1 MAVTAEDI
9 REFLRDHPE
18 TNRLTDEVDFTA
30 EQINRARN
38 FVVADFN
45 SIPVITSFPED
56 RFPFVNILLYGMA
69 AWLLNG
75 LAVQQ
80 TRNHLPYSTSGGV
93 QVDDQNKGPQFSA
106 LADRFQAL
114 YEQKARETKNQ
125 INLDQGWG
133 RVNSEYFTN
142 RSW

>member
-1 MAVTAEDI
+1 MSVTAEDV
-9 REFLRDHPE
+9 RAFLRDHPS
-18 TNRLTDEVDFTA
+18 TNFLTDEVDFTA

-45 SIPVITSFPED
+45 STPVITSFPED
-56 RFPFVNILLYGMA
+56 TFPFVSILLYGIS

-93 QVDDQNKGPQFSA
+93 QVDDSSKGPAFSQ

-114 YEQKARETKNQ
+114 FEKKMRDTKNQ
-125 INLDQGWG
+125 INLDQGWS
-133 RVNSEYFTN
+133 RINSEYLTN

>member
-1 MAVTAEDI
+1 MSVTAEDV
-9 REFLRDHPE
+9 RAFLRDHPE
-18 TNRLTDEVDFTA
+18 CNVLTDEADFTP

-45 SIPVITSFPED
+45 STPVITSFPED
-56 RFPFVNILLYGMA
+56 KFPFVNILLLGMS

-93 QVDDQNKGPQFSA
+93 QVDDSNKGPQYSA
-106 LADRFQAL
+106 MADKFQAM
-114 YEQKARETKNQ
+114 YEKKTRDTKNQ

-133 RVNSEYFTN
+133 RVSSEYLSN